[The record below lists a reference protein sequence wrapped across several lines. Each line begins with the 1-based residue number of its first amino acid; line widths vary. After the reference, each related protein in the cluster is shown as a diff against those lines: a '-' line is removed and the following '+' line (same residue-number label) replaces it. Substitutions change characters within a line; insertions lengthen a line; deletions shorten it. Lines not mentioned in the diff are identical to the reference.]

1 MLRFCVLKENGKSEC
16 REGMMK
22 KNWKVIGINL
32 ESNRGLVVVEDSSDY
47 YVFVNDYSTGYFNW
61 YKDDFNGVKKV
72 QLF

>member
-1 MLRFCVLKENGKSEC
+1 
-16 REGMMK
+16 MK